1 MPVVQDSFFIP
12 DDLAV
17 GLATGLYKRF
27 GSVIRYASGPNKGQI
42 VKHLK
47 PISLNTASEMRGAKT
62 IRFVKQH
69 KKGIIFAAIGV
80 VATSAGVWAYNTVK
94 NYEPKEVIEFR
105 TALQVYTD
113 AIRSGNMNIDIIN
126 RLMTASKNLKNCND
140 YKKVIVLLNA
150 EELEVLVG
158 YIYAYTVK
166 LAKDNGAE
174 PPEEEPNTFKI
185 NSPDSIINLQNYL
198 NTQETIFEETA

>member
-47 PISLNTASEMRGAKT
+47 PVSLNTANEMQGTKML
-62 IRFVKQH
+62 RFVRKY
-69 KKGIIFAAIGV
+69 KKEFTLAAIGV
-80 VATSAGVWAYNTVK
+80 AAIGAGVLAYNTVK
-94 NYEPKEVIEFR
+94 NQEPKEVIEFR
-105 TALQVYTD
+105 TALQVYID

-126 RLMTASKNLKNCND
+126 RLMTTLENLKNCKD
-140 YKKVIVLLNA
+140 YKNVNVLLNA
-150 EELEVLVG
+150 EELEVLIG

-174 PPEEEPNTFKI
+174 PPAEELNTVKI
-185 NSPDSIINLQNYL
+185 NFPDSIINLQNYL
-198 NTQETIFEETA
+198 NTQKTIFEETA